1 MFKKLTALVSMFG
14 IFASLVVF
22 QPVAYAAGDTPD
34 FLVWLD
40 AVENVRWDV
49 TDLLGSEPVPFG
61 GLQNEY
67 LAIGSSEPF
76 YGVEITFENGSTD
89 GEFSFQH
96 YPQGSGPYIFD
107 DLTYTSLEGSMTVTW
122 DTSDWGDWQS
132 YSFTDA
138 QYGATEGAFES
149 NQGYIILLSTDSPS
163 SNDEVLTISELT
175 LITEQSNSS
184 SSSSSSSSST
194 ATTTTTTTT
203 TSSSSLSHSGELT
216 FSDVPRGE
224 EETVEIEF
232 LVADGVLEG
241 YSDGTYGPDNA
252 INRAELMK
260 ILVYGQGIDPTG
272 QFDSGCLSDIPA
284 GEWYEASVCYA
295 VAQGWVEGY
304 SDGTFKPAQTV
315 NRAEAAKMVV
325 NAMGF
330 GNPDSVADHYIAL
343 LPDVSESDWFAGYV
357 ATLSSA
363 IVVPNSESFN
373 PADGMTRES
382 AASFIFRVRALQ
394 ETSEDYYT
402 TDVREE
408 FLELYGLESLIDL
421 AYTESSNSSSSS
433 SSSVD
438 YSASFS
444 VSGSCSGPKLTVTNY
459 SGVELD
465 FSSWYIENIDGDE
478 YYPFSG
484 ITLANGESA
493 EVYPSGSFGA
503 DDTNQ
508 SAIYLYNP
516 DGGYENSSSCSNT

>member
-1 MFKKLTALVSMFG
+1 MLNKLTAFVSLFG

-22 QPVAYAAGDTPD
+22 QPVAQAAGDTPD
-34 FLVWLD
+34 FLVWQD
-40 AVENVRWDV
+40 ALQNVRWDV

-89 GEFSFQH
+89 GEFSFMN
-96 YPQGSGPYIFD
+96 YPQGNGPYLID
-107 DLTYTSLEGSMTVTW
+107 DLSYTSLEGSLTATW
-122 DTSDWGDWQS
+122 DDSDWGDWQS
-132 YSFTDA
+132 YAFTDA

-149 NQGYIILLSTDSPS
+149 NQGYIVLLSTDADS
-163 SNDEVLTISELT
+163 SNEQVLTISDIT
-175 LITEQSNSS
+175 LITEASS

-194 ATTTTTTTT
+194 ESTATTTTT
-203 TSSSSLSHSGELT
+203 TSSSSLSHDGELS
-216 FSDVPRGE
+216 FSDVPQGE

-232 LVADGVLEG
+232 LVADGVVEG
-241 YSDGTYGPDNA
+241 YDDGTYGPDKT

-272 QFDSGCLSDIPA
+272 QYTSGCLSDIPA
-284 GEWYEASVCYA
+284 GEWYEAPVCYA

-304 SDGTFKPAQTV
+304 ADGTFKPGQTV

-325 NAMGF
+325 NSMGF

-343 LPDVSESDWFAGYV
+343 LPDVNESDWFAGYA

-421 AYTESSNSSSSS
+421 AYTSSSSS
-433 SSSVD
+433 SSTSTYVN
-438 YSASFS
+438 
-444 VSGSCSGPKLTVTNY
+444 VSGSVGDCDNPEVSITNY
-459 SGVELD
+459 SGFTVDLTGWTLESD
-465 FSSWYIENIDGDE
+465 SYGNDTEDTPFDGI
-478 YYPFSG
+478 S
-484 ITLANGESA
+484 LADGESV
-493 EVYPSGSFGA
+493 EVQASGYYAHS
-503 DDTNQ
+503 
-508 SAIYLYNP
+508 
-516 DGGYENSSSCSNT
+516 DGSSTGVSIRDENGSIKVSTYCSL